1 MIKCRVEG
9 SGPVDAEFYIVNS
22 SLDVIIDDVEVNG
35 VSLTGVT
42 GTGFPLSTGD
52 SVTGYS
58 NQIGTYDVDIYYSL
72 GVAGQHIDG
81 TDSANVYFCNN
92 TVGTGGGKVTTFGG
106 AVVNTSQVFQ
116 ILTSDGNCL

>member
-42 GTGFPLSTGD
+42 GTGFPLST
-52 SVTGYS
+52 
-58 NQIGTYDVDIYYSL
+58 L
-72 GVAGQHIDG
+72 
-81 TDSANVYFCNN
+81 
-92 TVGTGGGKVTTFGG
+92 GTGHTY
-106 AVVNTSQVFQ
+106 
-116 ILTSDGNCL
+116 